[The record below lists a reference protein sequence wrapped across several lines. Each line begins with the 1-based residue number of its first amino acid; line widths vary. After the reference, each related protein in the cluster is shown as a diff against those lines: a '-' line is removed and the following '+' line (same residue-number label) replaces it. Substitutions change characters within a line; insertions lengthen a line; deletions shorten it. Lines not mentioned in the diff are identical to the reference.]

1 MKTLI
6 LLSSFVVLSGCSDQA
21 EPPGQI
27 SSESTELEV
36 LVVSDTIGVELGDSL
51 YMFGAIETITYDA
64 NGNIAVLD
72 MVNSNLRIFSPDGE
86 HLRTIG
92 RRGNAPGEFQRP
104 MGMVLL
110 GNNILAVMDPRG
122 EGLTGIDST
131 YTQIGVLLD
140 IHSNVHLGMSASGLS
155 DIVALRVVESS
166 PDDPGFPIVIGR
178 YSMSAD
184 PDVVYWVKNYPMAS
198 VEDLKVAM
206 QDFFNLS
213 WTADRNSGEV
223 YIAPYEN
230 NRYLVYHFSVE
241 GDLLNTIE
249 LDIQQVP
256 RTEEEIADEAAYL
269 RARLTALNGRDMGID
284 LEPYPTRRS
293 ITGLGVASDGNLW
306 VRRGT
311 EDEALLDLWTP
322 EGELVK
328 SYTLPGSS
336 LSWNF
341 TFCSEGILAFDEN
354 PKDFQ
359 RVFLVE
365 SPSAME

>member
-1 MKTLI
+1 MRTLI
-6 LLSSFVVLSGCSDQA
+6 LLSAFAVFLACSDQA
-21 EPPGQI
+21 VPTEQTTG
-27 SSESTELEV
+27 ESNEV
-36 LVVSDTIGVELGDSL
+36 KILQVSDTIGVELGDSS
-51 YMFGAIETITYDA
+51 YMFGAIETVTYDA

-72 MVNSNLRIFSPDGE
+72 MVNSNLRIFSPGGE

-110 GNNILAVMDPRG
+110 GNNLLAVMDPRG

-140 IHSNVHLGMSASGLS
+140 IHSNVHLGMCASGLS

-166 PDDPGFPIVIGR
+166 SDDSGFPIVIGR

-184 PDVVYWVKNYPMAS
+184 PDVVYWQKSYPMAS
-198 VEDLKVAM
+198 LEDLEAAM

-223 YIAPYEN
+223 YVAPYEN
-230 NRYLVYHFSVE
+230 NRYLVYHYSME

-249 LDIQQVP
+249 LDIPQVS

-284 LEPYPTRRS
+284 LEPYPSRRS
-293 ITGLGVASDGNLW
+293 ITGLGVASSGNLW

-311 EDEALLDLWTP
+311 EEEALLDLWTP
-322 EGELVK
+322 EGEFIESFTV
-328 SYTLPGSS
+328 PGSS

-341 TFCSEGILAFDEN
+341 TFCRDGMLAFDEN
-354 PKDFQ
+354 PEDFQ
-359 RVFLVE
+359 RVFLIE
-365 SPSAME
+365 SPSPME